1 MASFP
6 LDDQVLVQETMFVRT
21 LTLNRPRQLNTLS
34 LEMISQL
41 SELFLAYEDDANVKL
56 IILKGRGRAFCA
68 GGNLATVHRH
78 FLEGNLKYGEKVSQ
92 KIINLTYLIAT
103 YSKP

>member
-1 MASFP
+1 MASFQ

-41 SELFLAYEDDANVKL
+41 SKLFLAYEDDANAKL
-56 IILKGRGRAFCA
+56 IILKGRGRVQAIDS
-68 GGNLATVHRH
+68 NI
-78 FLEGNLKYGEKVSQ
+78 Q
-92 KIINLTYLIAT
+92 
-103 YSKP
+103 